1 VEDNGSPRA
10 TGILAMH
17 RNLGFI
23 IFSIVAVI
31 GVLGALWL
39 VDLRLA
45 AVAGLVVALW
55 MFARSAIA
63 LLK

>member
-1 VEDNGSPRA
+1 
-10 TGILAMH
+10 MH

>member
-1 VEDNGSPRA
+1 MRRSSNYR
-10 TGILAMH
+10 
-17 RNLGFI
+17 
-23 IFSIVAVI
+23 IFSLMAVV
-31 GVLGALWL
+31 GVLAGLGL

-45 AVAGLVVALW
+45 AIAGLVVALW